1 MPLPRPLARQ
11 GPAFPVFGTPNL
23 DGRRHR
29 PGVAQGVRAQGAAR
43 QSAVVL
49 QRRADR
55 RPARPAVPRDG
66 IGRSRISRDTSL
78 AAEATRSPSHWPVPC
93 SAPGLAAKRALSRPG
108 ELTAPIARG
117 SWHLWDRT
125 E

>member
-55 RPARPAVPRDG
+55 RPARP
-66 IGRSRISRDTSL
+66 
-78 AAEATRSPSHWPVPC
+78 
-93 SAPGLAAKRALSRPG
+93 SRPPRRHWLIPDQRG
-108 ELTAPIARG
+108 HVAGGRGHEIPRVTGRCRAARQAWLQSVTFRG
-117 SWHLWDRT
+117 QANVRPR
-125 E
+125 